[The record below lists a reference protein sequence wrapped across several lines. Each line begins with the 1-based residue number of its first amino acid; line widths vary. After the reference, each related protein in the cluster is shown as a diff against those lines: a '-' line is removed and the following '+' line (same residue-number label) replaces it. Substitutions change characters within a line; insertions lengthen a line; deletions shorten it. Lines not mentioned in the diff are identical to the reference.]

1 MSGAE
6 QPQSAASRPPGNLLP
21 ILVATNSL
29 GLAATSIY
37 TPSLPAIARALQV
50 SAPVAQ
56 NTMTVYLIAYGGGML
71 LVGPL
76 SDHLGRR
83 HLLIAGTA
91 LFALASA
98 LAACADR
105 IEVLM
110 LARALQAVGACT
122 GMALGR
128 AIVRDV
134 FTHTG
139 TARAMAAISVAL
151 GITPIL
157 APLVGGYLQVWWG
170 WRANFVFLALAGA
183 AITAAV
189 LWRIPETR
197 QAHTGT
203 APKPPLLA
211 GLSRLLRE
219 RRYLGYTLVVGGTS
233 SMFYAFLT
241 AAPLILIARL
251 GVTPDAFGRYLVLG
265 TCGTLMSSM
274 WSRHRVAKLGVNY
287 LIRIGVLALFLAAL
301 LLALLAAFV
310 HPWAIVSPLFLVAL
324 GMGLCLPNANAGG
337 LGVFPQ
343 FAGAAA
349 GLSGCIQMIFCSA
362 AALTMT
368 ATDSRTALPLAGC
381 WLCAALVAAAGA
393 LLARTR
399 GPSGN
404 DTRSGVPPEQAA
416 RAASP
421 ASRWVGR

>member
-6 QPQSAASRPPGNLLP
+6 QPQSEAIRPPRSLLP

-37 TPSLPAIARALQV
+37 APSLPAIARALQV
-50 SAPVAQ
+50 AAPAAQ
-56 NTMTVYLIAYGGGML
+56 NTLTVYLVAYGGGML

-83 HLLIAGTA
+83 HLLIAGTS
-91 LFALASA
+91 LFALASV

-105 IEVLM
+105 IEVLL
-110 LARALQAVGACT
+110 LARALQAIGACA

-134 FTHTG
+134 FTHAG
-139 TARAMAAISVAL
+139 TARALAVISVAL
-151 GITPIL
+151 GVTPIL

-170 WRANFVFLALAGA
+170 WRANFVLLALAGG

-189 LWRIPETR
+189 LWRIPETM
-197 QAHTGT
+197 QPHAGD
-203 APKPPLLA
+203 APKPPLFG

-241 AAPLILIARL
+241 VAPLLLITRL

-265 TCGTLMSSM
+265 TCGTVLSSV
-274 WSRHRVAKLGVNY
+274 WSRHQVGRVGVDY
-287 LIRIGVLALFLAAL
+287 LIGVGVVMLFLAGL
-301 LLALLAAFV
+301 LLALLASFL
-310 HPWAIVSPLFLVAL
+310 HPWALVAPLFLVAL
-324 GMGLCLPNANAGG
+324 GIGLCLPNANAGG

-349 GLSGCIQMIFCSA
+349 GLSGAIQMIFCSA
-362 AALTMT
+362 ATLAMT
-368 ATDSRTALPLAGC
+368 ATDNRTALPLAGC

-393 LLARTR
+393 LLGRAR
-399 GPSGN
+399 GPSVG
-404 DTRSGVPPEQAA
+404 DPRLPAA
-416 RAASP
+416 A
-421 ASRWVGR
+421 

>member
-6 QPQSAASRPPGNLLP
+6 QPQSAAVRPPANLLP

-37 TPSLPAIARALQV
+37 APSLPAIARTLQV
-50 SAPVAQ
+50 SAAAAQ
-56 NTMTVYLIAYGGGML
+56 NTMSVYLVAYGGGML

-83 HLLIAGTA
+83 RLLIAGTT
-91 LFALASA
+91 LFALASV

-105 IEVLM
+105 IEVLL
-110 LARALQAVGACT
+110 LARALQAIGACT

-134 FTHTG
+134 FSHAG
-139 TARAMAAISVAL
+139 TARAMAVISVAL
-151 GITPIL
+151 SITPIL

-170 WRANFVFLALAGA
+170 WRANFAFLALAGA
-183 AITAAV
+183 AIAAAV

-197 QAHTGT
+197 QAHPDGE
-203 APKPPLLA
+203 PKPALLG

-241 AAPLILIARL
+241 AAPLMLITRL

-265 TCGTLMSSM
+265 TCGTVLSSV
-274 WSRHRVAKLGVNY
+274 WSRHQVGRVGVDY
-287 LIRIGVLALFLAAL
+287 LIRIGVMALFLAGL
-301 LLALLAAFV
+301 LLALLASFL
-310 HPWAIVSPLFLVAL
+310 HPWAIIAPLFMVAL

-337 LGVFPQ
+337 LAIFPQ

-362 AALTMT
+362 ATLTMT
-368 ATDSRTALPLAGC
+368 AADNRTTLPLAGC

-399 GPSGN
+399 KP
-404 DTRSGVPPEQAA
+404 GVGDPRLPAA
-416 RAASP
+416 A
-421 ASRWVGR
+421 

>member
-6 QPQSAASRPPGNLLP
+6 QAQSEAIRPPGNLLP

-37 TPSLPAIARALQV
+37 APSLPAIARALQV
-50 SAPVAQ
+50 SAPAVQ
-56 NTMTVYLIAYGGGML
+56 FTMTVYLVAYGGGML

-83 HLLIAGTA
+83 RLLIAGTT

-98 LAACADR
+98 LAAFANR
-105 IEVLM
+105 IEVL
-110 LARALQAVGACT
+110 LVARALQAVGACT

-134 FTHTG
+134 FSHSG
-139 TARAMAAISVAL
+139 TARAMAMISIAL

-189 LWRIPETR
+189 LWNIPETK
-197 QAHTGT
+197 QTHAGGD
-203 APKPPLLA
+203 PKPPLLA

-219 RRYLGYTLVVGGTS
+219 RRYLGYTLVIGGTS

-241 AAPLILIARL
+241 AAPLILITRL

-265 TCGTLMSSM
+265 TCGTVLGSV
-274 WSRHRVAKLGVNY
+274 WSRHQVDNVGVDY
-287 LIRIGVLALFLAAL
+287 LIRIGVVALFLAGL
-301 LLALLAAFV
+301 LLALLAAFA
-310 HPWAIVSPLFLVAL
+310 HPWAIVAPLFLVAL
-324 GMGLCLPNANAGG
+324 GIGLCLPNANAGG
-337 LGVFPQ
+337 LGIFPQ

-362 AALTMT
+362 ATLTMT
-368 ATDSRTALPLAGC
+368 VTNNRTALPLAGC
-381 WLCAALVAAAGA
+381 WVCAALVACAGA
-393 LLARTR
+393 LLARAR
-399 GPSGN
+399 GPSVG
-404 DTRSGVPPEQAA
+404 DPRLPAA
-416 RAASP
+416 A
-421 ASRWVGR
+421 